1 VSRIWDA
8 LREAQKHRTE
18 HAGLKGALTGFEL
31 VPDRRCTVRLWVY
44 IPVLVYGHTVEN
56 GPFHEGTE
64 ALCANAGGG
73 LITLTS
79 SVRRGQKLLLMNK
92 VNRKE
97 EGCHVVYQTPK
108 YLGRAAVVIGFPQ
121 PIPNFWDKWH

>member
-1 VSRIWDA
+1 MSRIWDA

-18 HAGLKGALTGFEL
+18 HADFKGACSGFEL
-31 VPDRRCTVRLWVY
+31 VSDRRCTERLWLY

-64 ALCANAGGG
+64 ALRANAGGG
-73 LITLTS
+73 LITMTTT
-79 SVRRGQKLLLMNK
+79 VRRGQKLLLMNK
-92 VNRKE
+92 MNRKE
-97 EGCHVVYQTPK
+97 QECHVVYQTPK

-121 PIPNFWDKWH
+121 PIPNFWDKRH